1 MAIGLP
7 STDHFVLLTILICLL
22 VHHCSAVYDV
32 ESTAESG
39 KLMSAQLKLVGGS
52 AEFGPDVKRLTLTA
66 RQVCLIFQFNQ
77 LAR

>member
-22 VHHCSAVYDV
+22 VHHSSAGYDV
-32 ESTAESG
+32 ESTAVSG
-39 KLMSAQLKLVGGS
+39 KQMSAQLKLVGGTT
-52 AEFGPDVKRLTLTA
+52 EFGPDVKNLSLTA
-66 RQVCLIFQFNQ
+66 RQVCLIFHFNQ